1 MGSAIMQRSAWT
13 SMPGRPSR
21 SLLQSG
27 RAWKKQHWKNFSD
40 PTAGRLS
47 RANRR
52 IPILIAHE
60 SIKKVLTPIGEN
72 LMKYHAKLAA
82 MLTKLAI
89 PITTLVYTASVS
101 LSSAFAA
108 NTEQAIDVQ
117 NDEIDV
123 TLFRGAANNTYFPV
137 YFNALPEA
145 GAENVEMEIRAVDL
159 RPERDVTLHV
169 EIYNPD
175 GAIPLIVT
183 PGGNGDTKG
192 FGGFARNVA
201 ASAPELKVI
210 IYDRRNLGQSEVTF
224 GSQPQMVEEG
234 EDLHVL
240 IERLDVAPTAL
251 YGMSSGA
258 RSNLI
263 LASRYPDDIA
273 ALVIAPLTGGP
284 YAAAR
289 LSEDYFFKYLPE
301 KKLQT
306 RQHLSGLPL
315 TTMQAVAETELW
327 SAYLAR
333 NTPEKRERFF
343 NADIDDFIS
352 AMKTSGEHLQ
362 ATRYQ
367 TALGMKDKDLAALD
381 VPATLILHHDQ
392 YSDNLHPVT
401 NTRAATTLIAN
412 SSFKF
417 APHLPEILEALLP
430 FVKEHTPKLKR

>member
-1 MGSAIMQRSAWT
+1 MTHHAI
-13 SMPGRPSR
+13 
-21 SLLQSG
+21 LVV
-27 RAWKKQHWKNFSD
+27 
-40 PTAGRLS
+40 
-47 RANRR
+47 
-52 IPILIAHE
+52 LI
-60 SIKKVLTPIGEN
+60 TFF
-72 LMKYHAKLAA
+72 
-82 MLTKLAI
+82 
-89 PITTLVYTASVS
+89 TTLATSTNASAS
-101 LSSAFAA
+101 NA
-108 NTEQAIDVQ
+108 EQTIDVQ

-137 YFNALPEA
+137 YFRALPEE
-145 GAENVEMEIRAVDL
+145 GAEDVEMETHAINL

-169 EIYNPD
+169 EIYNPN
-175 GAIPLIVT
+175 GSIPLIVT
-183 PGGNGDTKG
+183 PGGNGDTEG

-201 ASAPELKVI
+201 AAAPELKVI
-210 IYDRRNLGQSEVTF
+210 IYDRRNLGQSEVSF

-240 IERLDVAPTAL
+240 IKRLGVAPTAL

-258 RSNLI
+258 RSNMI
-263 LASRYPDDIA
+263 LAARYPQDIA

-289 LSEDYFFKYLPE
+289 LSEDYFFKYLPD

-306 RQHLSGLPL
+306 RQHIDGLPL
-315 TTMQAVAETELW
+315 TSMQALAETELW

-343 NADIDDFIS
+343 NANIDDFLA

-367 TALGMKDKDLAALD
+367 TALGMKDEDLAALKI
-381 VPATLILHHDQ
+381 PATLILHHDQ
-392 YSDNLHPVT
+392 YSDNLHPIT
-401 NTRAATTLIAN
+401 NTRAATTLLAN

-417 APHLPEILEALLP
+417 APHLPEILEAMLP
-430 FVKEHTPKLKR
+430 FIREHTPKLKK

>member
-1 MGSAIMQRSAWT
+1 MNNRTAFVT
-13 SMPGRPSR
+13 
-21 SLLQSG
+21 LLSTLLV
-27 RAWKKQHWKNFSD
+27 
-40 PTAGRLS
+40 TALL
-47 RANRR
+47 
-52 IPILIAHE
+52 P
-60 SIKKVLTPIGEN
+60 
-72 LMKYHAKLAA
+72 
-82 MLTKLAI
+82 
-89 PITTLVYTASVS
+89 
-101 LSSAFAA
+101 LSSAYAA
-108 NTEQAIDVQ
+108 NAEQVIDVQ

-123 TLFRGAANNTYFPV
+123 TLFRGAANNSYFPV
-137 YFNALPEA
+137 YFNALPGE
-145 GAENVEMEIRAVDL
+145 GAESVEMESHAIDL

-169 EIYNPD
+169 EIYNPN
-175 GAIPLIVT
+175 GTIPLIVT
-183 PGGNGDTKG
+183 PGGNGDTNG

-201 ASAPELKVI
+201 AAAPELRVI
-210 IYDRRNLGQSEVTF
+210 IYDRRNLGLSEVKF
-224 GSQPQMVEEG
+224 GSEPQMVEEG

-240 IERLDVAPTAL
+240 IKRLGVAPTAL

-301 KKLQT
+301 KKLAT
-306 RQHLSGLPL
+306 RQHISNLPL
-315 TTMQAVAETELW
+315 TTMQKLAETELW

-343 NADIDDFIS
+343 NADIDDFLA

-362 ATRYQ
+362 AMRYH
-367 TALGMKDKDLAALD
+367 TALGMKDEELAALN

-417 APHLPEILEALLP
+417 APHLPEILEAMLP
-430 FVKEHTPKLKR
+430 FVKEHTPKLKK

>member
-1 MGSAIMQRSAWT
+1 M
-13 SMPGRPSR
+13 
-21 SLLQSG
+21 
-27 RAWKKQHWKNFSD
+27 KN
-40 PTAGRLS
+40 R
-47 RANRR
+47 
-52 IPILIAHE
+52 
-60 SIKKVLTPIGEN
+60 
-72 LMKYHAKLAA
+72 
-82 MLTKLAI
+82 TKLATLL
-89 PITTLVYTASVS
+89 ITFLTTALLP
-101 LSSAFAA
+101 LSGTYAA
-108 NTEQAIDVQ
+108 NAEKVIDVQ
-117 NDEIDV
+117 NDEVDV
-123 TLFRGAANNTYFPV
+123 TLFRGAANNSYFPV
-137 YFNALPEA
+137 YFNALPEE
-145 GAENVEMEIRAVDL
+145 GAESVEMEIHAIDL

-169 EIYNPD
+169 EIYNPN
-175 GAIPLIVT
+175 GTIPLIVT
-183 PGGNGDTKG
+183 PGGNGDTNG

-201 ASAPELKVI
+201 AAAPELRVI
-210 IYDRRNLGQSEVTF
+210 IYDRRNLGLSEVKF
-224 GSQPQMVEEG
+224 GSEPQMVEEG

-240 IERLDVAPTAL
+240 IKRLRVAPTAL

-301 KKLQT
+301 RKLTT
-306 RQHLSGLPL
+306 RQHISNLPL
-315 TTMQAVAETELW
+315 TTMQELAETELW

-333 NTPEKRERFF
+333 NTLEKRERFF
-343 NADIDDFIS
+343 NADIDDFLA

-367 TALGMKDKDLAALD
+367 TALGMKDEELAALN

-417 APHLPEILEALLP
+417 APHLPEILMAMLP
-430 FVKEHTPKLKR
+430 FVKEHTPKLKK